1 MALSNVE
8 LYEALKPTVGE
19 EAARLM
25 ANVIPPAEN
34 LATRL
39 DVSEAKADV
48 KAAIA
53 KTNDRIS
60 RVETKMEANTKDLMR
75 WMLVLFVPV
84 WAGTWGTIVAVL
96 LKH

>member
-34 LATRL
+34 LATKD
-39 DVSEAKADV
+39 DV
-48 KAAIA
+48 AA
-53 KTNDRIS
+53 N
-60 RVETKMEANTKDLMR
+60 
-75 WMLVLFVPV
+75 
-84 WAGTWGTIVAVL
+84 
-96 LKH
+96 